1 MLNVYQNDRRY
12 DERDLLMQDFMTVE
26 TVAFPKSG
34 SSTTPAHSFSDFTFR
49 TFAPLAFRYFL
60 QLFSVK
66 KDDFMVRERYRGY
79 KTIIFGGSRRVSK
92 MLNLQSIQHNDDI
105 YDFWGQG

>member
-1 MLNVYQNDRRY
+1 MCYEFETPFRY

-66 KDDFMVRERYRGY
+66 KDDFMVG
-79 KTIIFGGSRRVSK
+79 KT
-92 MLNLQSIQHNDDI
+92 QSD
-105 YDFWGQG
+105 YDCPGC

>member
-1 MLNVYQNDRRY
+1 MFLTVIHCERSSSNYKLALNIKTYCRC

-26 TVAFPKSG
+26 TVAFPKTG
-34 SSTTPAHSFSDFTFR
+34 SSTTPAHSYSDFTFR

-66 KDDFMVRERYRGY
+66 KDDFMVR
-79 KTIIFGGSRRVSK
+79 KT
-92 MLNLQSIQHNDDI
+92 
-105 YDFWGQG
+105 

>member
-1 MLNVYQNDRRY
+1 
-12 DERDLLMQDFMTVE
+12 MQDFMTVE

-66 KDDFMVRERYRGY
+66 KDDFLVRER
-79 KTIIFGGSRRVSK
+79 GSRSDTVQTV
-92 MLNLQSIQHNDDI
+92 L
-105 YDFWGQG
+105 G